1 MSENKNR
8 YASRLE
14 PGRSDFSA
22 RRKSLSDAAPAPRRP
37 ESFFGEEDEAEPPRE
52 TAIALPKKSEP
63 EPSPPAP
70 APDIV
75 SSDLAQLGYG
85 PDEIEEIVSGKWR
98 PPVAGKS
105 VASGVVGKLASQL
118 GVQNSSSEVDG
129 GGEYRGFPL
138 ESVVGSVLNSF
149 TKKAKG

>member
-1 MSENKNR
+1 MSNENKDR

-14 PGRSDFSA
+14 PGLGDFSA
-22 RRKSLSDAAPAPRRP
+22 RRKALSGPAPSPRRP
-37 ESFFGEEDEAEPPRE
+37 ESFFGEDDEAERE
-52 TAIALPKKSEP
+52 TAVALPQKP
-63 EPSPPAP
+63 EPTQAEPTQ
-70 APDIV
+70 DIV
-75 SSDLAQLGYG
+75 RSDLAQLGYG
-85 PDEIEEIVSGKWR
+85 PEEIEEIVSGKWR

-105 VASGVVGKLASQL
+105 VSSSGVVGKLAAQL
-118 GVQNSSSEVDG
+118 GVPNSSSEVDG